1 MLLSFTGS
9 AQLVICCETSPKTK
23 SKTVQTATG
32 SYRQAGRKCGTCAL
46 EGLTVPSRRCI
57 HRNSFHFFFSVLLI
71 GGKRS
76 IDLEFVESYPTMN
89 HRIFE
94 SIFVVEQYIL
104 GRIPHCSYRDLL
116 CSMMVDCMNN
126 RNLGI
131 LKSLM
136 MFLDDLGLAIAN
148 PSCEVEALAA
158 QECYMV
164 GFSHSNLTGNQYACE
179 CCDGPVSGIVG
190 DPSHANA
197 MEEYWQIFPLFERE
211 QVDHCLAT

>member
-1 MLLSFTGS
+1 
-9 AQLVICCETSPKTK
+9 
-23 SKTVQTATG
+23 
-32 SYRQAGRKCGTCAL
+32 
-46 EGLTVPSRRCI
+46 
-57 HRNSFHFFFSVLLI
+57 
-71 GGKRS
+71 
-76 IDLEFVESYPTMN
+76 MN

-164 GFSHSNLTGNQYACE
+164 GFPHSNLTGNQYAFQ
-179 CCDGPVSGIVG
+179 CCDGPVSGIIG

>member
-1 MLLSFTGS
+1 MRRVRR
-9 AQLVICCETSPKTK
+9 QNQ
-23 SKTVQTATG
+23 KTVQTATG

-57 HRNSFHFFFSVLLI
+57 HRISFHFFFSVLLI

-76 IDLEFVESYPTMN
+76 IDLEFVESYPTKN

-94 SIFVVEQYIL
+94 SISVLERYIQEHIL
-104 GRIPHCSYRDLL
+104 HCWCEDSI

-164 GFSHSNLTGNQYACE
+164 GFSHSNLTWSQYACE